1 MFSSLHSILPLDSAA
16 RVIQTALTPIF
27 LLAGIATLL
36 NVFSTRLARVV
47 DRAGAVIKAIETAD
61 PETIKNLERELS
73 RLRRRSI
80 VLDTAIVLGASG
92 GGFTCAT
99 ALTLFL
105 GTLEN
110 ATIASMLFAMFGL
123 ALVCTIGAIGAY
135 TAEMM
140 MAGSDVRADMAAG
153 ERLFRRHR
161 HRGRA

>member
-1 MFSSLHSILPLDSAA
+1 VFSSLHSILPLDSAA
-16 RVIQTALTPIF
+16 RVIQTALTSIF

-80 VLDTAIVLGASG
+80 VLDTAIVLGAS
-92 GGFTCAT
+92 CAT